1 MIPDALN
8 VAFIGNSNKNDFL
21 NRLLKLYNSNN
32 LPENDSYDINE
43 LIRIRKDELGKNQT
57 NLVWNFNLKKKQT
70 SVNLFSVENGLNNQ
84 FSECISQC
92 EIALFYMNEED
103 IESDELKT
111 NILLTN
117 ILGIKHAIVFIES
130 EKDLNNTIKNL
141 FTKRNFKNTKL
152 SIISN
157 LSKDSLDVGFSK
169 YFRTLDNIKNKSIQT
184 KLNISVSNMFD
195 LSAKYTVLNGT
206 ILEGTLN
213 CGDFIKNTSNGT
225 IHKII
230 DMQVQHKNVEKAKRG
245 SYVGIKVNKTD
256 LIDVGDVII
265 NVKEKSICKK
275 SDNITCQ
282 LLMINDILEPNS
294 DLILNF
300 LGRDHY
306 VKVFKIQ
313 KIINKLNKTIER
325 NPETLNAKQTGMIIL
340 HSREKI
346 NMTNYSD
353 NYKLG
358 SFTIRKSESNNK
370 IIGVGIVKN
379 LK

>member
-1 MIPDALN
+1 
-8 VAFIGNSNKNDFL
+8 
-21 NRLLKLYNSNN
+21 
-32 LPENDSYDINE
+32 
-43 LIRIRKDELGKNQT
+43 
-57 NLVWNFNLKKKQT
+57 KKKQT

-213 CGDFIKNTSNGT
+213 CGDFIKNNSNGT

-230 DMQVQHKNVEKAKRG
+230 DMQ
-245 SYVGIKVNKTD
+245 
-256 LIDVGDVII
+256 
-265 NVKEKSICKK
+265 
-275 SDNITCQ
+275 
-282 LLMINDILEPNS
+282 
-294 DLILNF
+294 
-300 LGRDHY
+300 
-306 VKVFKIQ
+306 
-313 KIINKLNKTIER
+313 
-325 NPETLNAKQTGMIIL
+325 
-340 HSREKI
+340 
-346 NMTNYSD
+346 
-353 NYKLG
+353 
-358 SFTIRKSESNNK
+358 
-370 IIGVGIVKN
+370 
-379 LK
+379 

>member
-8 VAFIGNSNKNDFL
+8 VAFIGSSNKNTFL

-32 LPENDSYDINE
+32 LPQNDSYDINE
-43 LIRIRKDELGKNQT
+43 LIRIRKYELGKNQT
-57 NLVWNFNLKKKQT
+57 NLIWNFNLNKKQT
-70 SVNLFSVENGLNNQ
+70 VVNLFSIENELNNQ

-92 EIALFYMNEED
+92 EIALFYINEDD
-103 IESDELKT
+103 INSVDLKT
-111 NILLTN
+111 KILLTN

-130 EKDLNNTIKNL
+130 DKDLNNNIKNL

-157 LSKDSLDVGFSK
+157 LSKDSLNVCFSK
-169 YFRTLDNIKNKSIQT
+169 YFRTLDIRKNKNIQD
-184 KLNISVSNMFD
+184 KLNMSVSNIFD

-213 CGDFIKNTSNGT
+213 CGDFIKNNSNGT

-230 DMQVQHKNVEKAKRG
+230 DMQVQHKNVEKANRG
-245 SYVGIKVNKTD
+245 SYLGIKVNKTD

-275 SDNITCQ
+275 STNITSQ
-282 LLMINDILEPNS
+282 LLMIKNTLEPNS

-300 LGRDHY
+300 LGRDYY

-313 KIINKLNKTIER
+313 KIINRLNKTIEK
-325 NPETLNAKQTGMIIL
+325 NPEIIKEKQTGMVIL

-358 SFTIRKSESNNK
+358 SFTIRKSDSCNK
-370 IIGVGIVKN
+370 IIGVGIVKS